1 MDNKETD
8 LYLKNEL
15 IYDTVTKYVENLKK
29 VEKQVKYIATKMKS
43 TSISEWGG
51 SGRTSFEESLNK
63 WLVQAGDVEKEIDA
77 HRNIIDELLKNSAN
91 LFTNEKSITEDMEQN
106 DGFQE
111 GIEQGFEFD
120 KAVGSGFKY
129 MYAMRRYNS
138 RICCEYRYST
148 KQYYK

>member
-51 SGRTSFEESLNK
+51 SGRTGFEESLNK

-91 LFTNEKSITEDMEQN
+91 LFTNEQSITEDME
-106 DGFQE
+106 
-111 GIEQGFEFD
+111 
-120 KAVGSGFKY
+120 
-129 MYAMRRYNS
+129 
-138 RICCEYRYST
+138 
-148 KQYYK
+148 